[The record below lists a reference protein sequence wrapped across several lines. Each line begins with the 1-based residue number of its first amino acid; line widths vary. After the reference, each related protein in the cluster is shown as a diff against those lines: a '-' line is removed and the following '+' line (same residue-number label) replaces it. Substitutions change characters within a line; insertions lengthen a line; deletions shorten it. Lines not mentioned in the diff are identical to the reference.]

1 MALYIG
7 ANYHPH
13 DWDEERWEIDI
24 QMMKE
29 AGFNT
34 VRVGHLAWD
43 SFEPDEGV
51 YTFEW
56 FDKVMDMFHEAGIG
70 VILDIPM
77 RPAPNWV
84 HKLCP
89 GCDIGSKSGTHSAPV
104 RRYMDD
110 VSDEGYQYYAFR
122 FARKEIQRYKDH
134 PALMG
139 WGMCNEQGSGFYSLS
154 ESSRRRFIQWLKKQY
169 KTVDELNKAWC
180 TQRWCRKIMS
190 FEDVV
195 FPENESAV
203 GAPEPWLD
211 MRRYFS
217 DMTSDFLL
225 KLKKVLDEEAPG
237 AVYCSNHYAEHAK
250 VGFDYLKMADEFG
263 GYPGIGFYP
272 DYEMNDLSFLMEGI
286 YSHRIAESGKP
297 MWALEYRSSNGNGY
311 TINGPKGFLRSLGM
325 LSLLQRTQ
333 MILGWT
339 WRAMYAGEEKFIFG
353 LLGHDGVPSQ
363 NFYDYKA
370 LAADM
375 KKLEQYGFPY
385 LPLPE
390 IGVAYDYQSLWITEY
405 NKDMFVKPYLTVQG
419 DIAKTFY
426 YKNMDYNTV
435 DLRNLKNNYK
445 LIIVP
450 NQNIMNKEAA
460 ETIREYVKNGG
471 TVIMTGM
478 SAYMDENSRVFREPR
493 PGRLSDVFGIR
504 VAAFNRNYDKWSF
517 SENTEKTEKNGKIRE
532 ILTVNRNGRKTDLDA
547 EYYEVLEL
555 NGAECF
561 AEFENKD
568 MCAVSVNR
576 YGKGKAYYTASEMDV
591 NMLSWLIDEITEEI
605 ELTKPLEVPCG
616 VQARKIAEGQY
627 FYVNHR
633 EETAEITL
641 LKGGKGILSGKK
653 YTDKLTLAPFDA
665 DLIVAE

>member
-7 ANYHPH
+7 TNYHPH
-13 DWDEERWEIDI
+13 DWTEERWKIDI
-24 QMMKE
+24 KMMKE

-34 VRVGHLAWD
+34 VRIGHLAWD

-51 YTFEW
+51 YKFEW
-56 FDKVMDMFHEAGIG
+56 FDHVMDMFHEAGIG

-89 GCDIGSKSGTHSAPV
+89 GCDIGSKSGNHSAPV
-104 RRYMDD
+104 RRYMED

-154 ESSRRRFIQWLKKQY
+154 ESSRRRFVQWLKKQY
-169 KTVDELNKAWC
+169 KTIDELNKTWC

-237 AVYCSNHYAEHAK
+237 AVYSSNHYAEHTK

-272 DYEMNDLSFLMEGI
+272 DYEMNDLSFLMDGI
-286 YSHRIAESGKP
+286 YSQRIAESGKP
-297 MWALEYRSSNGNGY
+297 MWCLEYRSSNGNGY
-311 TINGPKGFLRSLGM
+311 TISGPKGFLRSLGM

-353 LLGHDGVPSQ
+353 LLGHDGAPSQ
-363 NFYDYKA
+363 NFYEYKA

-375 KKLEQYGFPY
+375 KKLEQYNFPY
-385 LPLPE
+385 LPSPE

-405 NKDMFVKPYLTVQG
+405 NKDMFVKPYLKMQG

-426 YKNMDYNTV
+426 YKNMEYNTV

-445 LIIVP
+445 IIIVP
-450 NQNIMNKEAA
+450 NQNIMNKKAA
-460 ETIREYVKNGG
+460 ETIREYVRNGG
-471 TVIMTGM
+471 TVIMTGT
-478 SAYMDENSRVFREPR
+478 SSYMDENSRVFTEQR

-504 VAAFNRNYDKWSF
+504 IASFNRNYDKWSF
-517 SENTEKTEKNGKIRE
+517 SENTLKTEHNGQIRE
-532 ILTVNRNGRKTDLDA
+532 QLTVNRNGSKTDLDA

-555 NGAECF
+555 NSAKSF
-561 AEFENKD
+561 AEFEDKNL
-568 MCAVSVNR
+568 CAVSVND
-576 YGKGKAYYTASEMDV
+576 YGKGKAYYTAAEMDT
-591 NMLSWLIDEITEEI
+591 NMLSWLIDEISEEVG
-605 ELTKPLEVPCG
+605 LTKPIEVPYG
-616 VQARKIAEGQY
+616 VQARKITDGQY

-633 EETAEITL
+633 EETAEIIL
-641 LKGGKGILSGKK
+641 PKGGKGILSGKK
-653 YTDKLTLAPFDA
+653 YTNKLILAPFDA
-665 DLIVAE
+665 ELIVTD